1 MLRATPY
8 GAVLALANWVD
19 GRADEHPERWHL
31 FNGWAIASGID
42 QSRLDAADWLDLIHH
57 YVLLN
62 AKPEDHVGITRL
74 LTGELG
80 TWRKLL
86 PTSKPASPPRR
97 PRPPPWSRMKQ
108 ADIERMDRLR
118 HGGSSESAG

>member
-1 MLRATPY
+1 MPGSAPY
-8 GAVLALANWVD
+8 GAVIWLVSWVD
-19 GRADEHPERWHL
+19 GRADEHPERWHI

-42 QSRLDAADWLDLIHH
+42 QSRLCVADWLDLIHH
-57 YVLLN
+57 YILLN
-62 AKPEDHVGITRL
+62 SKPEDHVGITRA

-86 PTSKPASPPRR
+86 PIASRPAPPPRR
-97 PRPPPWSRMKQ
+97 PRLPPWSRMKQ

-118 HGGSSESAG
+118 NG